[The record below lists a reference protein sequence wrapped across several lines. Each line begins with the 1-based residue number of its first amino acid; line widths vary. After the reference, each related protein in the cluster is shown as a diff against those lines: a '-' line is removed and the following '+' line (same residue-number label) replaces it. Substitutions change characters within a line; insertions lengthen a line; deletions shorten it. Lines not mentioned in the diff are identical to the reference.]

1 MFAIRVAL
9 VLGALLCAIGCDGTV
24 TGIGRTPREPET
36 PLPPA
41 PVESAVAG
49 PEGQQVPRSDQP
61 EMIAAKHLLVMHVG
75 SKSAPRSIKRS
86 RDEARARAQEA
97 LARIKGGEP
106 FDKAVAEYTDE
117 PGGAARHGDLGGM
130 FKRDA
135 MVKPFSDAAFALD
148 VGQVSTVIETPFG
161 FHVIKRTE

>member
-1 MFAIRVAL
+1 MSAIRVAL
-9 VLGALLCAIGCDGTV
+9 FSGALLLLVGCDGTL

-41 PVESAVAG
+41 PAESSAPGTEG
-49 PEGQQVPRSDQP
+49 PERPSNEP
-61 EMIAAKHLLVMHVG
+61 EMIAAKHLLVMHAG
-75 SKSAPRSIKRS
+75 SQAAPRSIKRS

-97 LARIKGGEP
+97 LGRVKGGEA
-106 FDKAVAEYTDE
+106 FDKVVAEFTDE
-117 PGGAARHGDLGGM
+117 PGGAARHGDLGGK

-135 MVKPFSDAAFALD
+135 MVKAFSDAAFALE
-148 VGQVSTVIETPFG
+148 VGEVSKVVETSFG